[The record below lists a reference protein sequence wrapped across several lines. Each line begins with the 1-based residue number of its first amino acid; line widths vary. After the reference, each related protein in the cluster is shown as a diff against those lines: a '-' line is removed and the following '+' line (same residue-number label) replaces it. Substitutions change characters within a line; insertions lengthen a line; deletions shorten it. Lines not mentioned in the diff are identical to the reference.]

1 MMEIGI
7 KQAKVVFT
15 PMKPPCI
22 WFQVPQNEALN
33 DFKQLEDKLL
43 DGYVLSVKKQKKKS
57 LNANNYMWQLCDKIA
72 QRIKTSKEDVYRH
85 AIREVG
91 AWFDTSC
98 DADKS
103 DELCKAWE
111 SNGVGWFAEPI
122 LMGQRIASIRLYKG
136 SSVYNGTELS
146 RVIDYI
152 VEEAKE
158 LGIET
163 MTPNEILK
171 LKQLWNGKEIEN
183 E

>member
-1 MMEIGI
+1 MIEIGI
-7 KQAKVVFT
+7 KQLKVVFK
-15 PMKPPCI
+15 PMQLPVVY
-22 WFQVPQNEALN
+22 FQVPQNEAL
-33 DFKQLEDKLL
+33 DELKRLEDKLL
-43 DGYVLSVKKQKKKS
+43 DDYVLTVKKQKKRS

-72 QRIKTSKEDVYRH
+72 YAIKTTKEDVYRH

-98 DADKS
+98 DADKAS
-103 DELCKAWE
+103 ELCKTWE
-111 SNGVGWFAEPI
+111 TNGVGWFAEPI

-158 LGIET
+158 LNIET
-163 MTPNEILK
+163 MTPNDILK
-171 LKQLWNGKEIEN
+171 LKQLWNGGNDE
-183 E
+183 